1 MKAKE
6 VDSIFENAEE
16 SMTKY
21 LDPATL
27 RRPGLEIKR
36 VNVDFPVWMVQA
48 LDREAQRVGV
58 SRQAIV
64 KTWLAECLSSRCGSS
79 SIPEV

>member
-1 MKAKE
+1 MKAKDL
-6 VDSIFENAEE
+6 DSIFENAEE
-16 SMTKY
+16 PMTQY
-21 LDPATL
+21 LDPATV

-36 VNVDFPVWMVQA
+36 VNVDFPIWMVQA

-64 KTWLAECLSSRCGSS
+64 KTWLAECLSARFGT
-79 SIPEV
+79 SIAPET

>member
-6 VDSIFENAEE
+6 VDTIFETAEE
-16 SMTKY
+16 SMTQY
-21 LDPATL
+21 LDPATV

-64 KTWLAECLSSRCGSS
+64 KTWLAECLSTRHAASVAS
-79 SIPEV
+79 EA